1 MKRIRVT
8 AGVIKDNDKVLLTR
22 RAPKETLL
30 VAGSFQ
36 EGKLK

>member
-22 RAPKETLL
+22 RAPKENF
-30 VAGSFQ
+30 AG
-36 EGKLK
+36 G